1 MRDTFN
7 VVFIRYH
14 LTKKNTLLFQG
25 FYPFD
30 NPKGYELVAQMNG
43 KPYQMDITINEGNE
57 VRRRYIAAH
66 KSVSKEY
73 VGEIK
78 LPDDLK
84 QVKSLKLICLLGE
97 DDSPNQVRSVVYK
110 ATGKDLEKLK
120 KEYEYNLER
129 SAVSDDK
136 IQILG
141 WAIGNV
147 PEEFHLYDGTKEIP
161 ITVKRMFRKDVYGV
175 YPELTE
181 KCDSGL
187 EIVFDRGNYK
197 KLRLTITANNQ
208 VYECK
213 VDTEHVLSGGN
224 LLPKK
229 SLWERIELY
238 RQDNGLGATIKHA
251 IDKFKDADAPK
262 YTYMDF
268 LTSFGPTE
276 VELQRQ
282 RDTVFDYKPLMSI
295 VVPMYQTP
303 EKYLAELID
312 SIVAQTYSNWE
323 LCLADG
329 SSDDTLGQFIKRKY
343 GNDSR
348 IKYSHLKDN
357 LGISDNTN
365 AAIAMASGDYIVL
378 SDHDDTLAPNAMY
391 ECVAAINKDP
401 DIDVLYTDED
411 KISMD
416 SKEYFEPV
424 FKPDF
429 NLDLLCSVNYIC
441 HLFIFKRSLYD
452 KVGGFNKEYDGA
464 QDHDL
469 ILRYCEAAANI
480 YHVPKALYHWRS
492 HAASTAMSA
501 ESKLYAFDAGAKA
514 VQAHYDRLNIPASV
528 EQDTFYGC
536 YRTVYNWGKEPL
548 VSIIIPNK
556 DHTDDLDKCIKS
568 IDAKSTYKNIEYII
582 VENNSTEPETF
593 QYYKS
598 IEGRPDVKIVTYET
612 PGFNFSAINNL
623 GAKAA
628 SGEMFLLLN
637 NDTEIINENCIK
649 EMVDVCLRPDVGIC
663 GALLYYP
670 DNTVQH
676 AGVVMGIGG
685 IAGHTFVGLE
695 RSEPGYMF
703 RAVTTQDLSAVTAA
717 CLMVRRNVFEE
728 VGGLTEELAVAFNDV
743 DFCMKV
749 RDKGYLVVYN
759 PHAELYHY
767 ESKSRGY
774 EDTGE
779 KVARFNS
786 EVEKL
791 EKLWPDILEKGD
803 PYYNPNLSILDGW
816 YRLKED

>member
-14 LTKKNTLLFQG
+14 LTKKNTLIFQG
-25 FYPFD
+25 FFPFD
-30 NPKGYELVAQMNG
+30 NPKGYDLVATLNG
-43 KPYQMDITINEGNE
+43 KPYDMEITINEGNE

-73 VGEIK
+73 VGQIA
-78 LPDDLK
+78 LPEDLSS
-84 QVKSLKLICLLGE
+84 VKSLKLACTLG
-97 DDSPNQVRSVVYK
+97 DSVNEVVYK
-110 ATGKDLEKLK
+110 ASGRDLLKLK
-120 KEYEYNLER
+120 KEYEYNLEKA
-129 SAVSDDK
+129 AVSDDT
-136 IQILG
+136 IQIMG

-147 PEEFHLYDGTKEIP
+147 PEVFHLYDGDTEIP
-161 ITVKRMFRKDVYGV
+161 ITVKRMFRKDVFGC
-175 YPELTE
+175 YPELTD

-187 EIVFDRGNYK
+187 EILFKKASYK
-197 KLRLTITANNQ
+197 KLRLTITAEGQ
-208 VYECK
+208 VYDCK
-213 VDTEHVLSGGN
+213 VDTEHVLSGGD

-251 IDKFKDADAPK
+251 ITKLKNSEAPK

-268 LTSFGPTE
+268 MTSFGPTD

-282 RDTVFDYKPLMSI
+282 RQEHFEWAPLMSI
-295 VVPMYQTP
+295 VIPMYKTP
-303 EKYLAELID
+303 EKYLVELID

-329 SSDDTLGQFIKRKY
+329 SPDEALGAFINKKY
-343 GNDSR
+343 PRESR
-348 IKYSHLKDN
+348 IRYQHLSDN
-357 LGISDNTN
+357 LGISENTN
-365 AAIAMASGDYIVL
+365 AAIAMAKGDFIVL

-391 ECVAAINKDP
+391 EMAKAIVSD
-401 DIDVLYTDED
+401 DTIDVIYTDED

-416 SKEYFEPV
+416 SKEYFEPS

-429 NLDLLCSVNYIC
+429 NLDYLCSVNYIC
-441 HLFIFKRSLYD
+441 HLFAFSRAIYE
-452 KVGGFNKEYDGA
+452 KVGAFDKKYDGA
-464 QDHDL
+464 QDHDF
-469 ILRYCEAAANI
+469 ILRCCEAARHV

-501 ESKLYAFDAGAKA
+501 ESKLYAFDAGKEA
-514 VQAHYDRLNIPASV
+514 VQAHYNRAGIPATV
-528 EQDTFYGC
+528 EQDTFYGT
-536 YRTVYNWGKEPL
+536 YRTIYHWDEKPL

-556 DHTDDLDKCIKS
+556 DHIDDLDKCIRS
-568 IDAKSTYKNIEYII
+568 IDERSTYKNIEFVI

-593 QYYKS
+593 AYYDRLKKRS
-598 IEGRPDVKIVTYET
+598 DVQVVNYTT
-612 PGFNFSAINNL
+612 PGFNFSAINNC
-623 GAKAA
+623 GAAA
-628 SGEMFLLLN
+628 AHGDYYLLLN
-637 NDTEIINENCIK
+637 NDIEIISEGFIT
-649 EMVDVCLRPDVGIC
+649 ELVDICQRPEVGIC

-703 RAVTTQDLSAVTAA
+703 RAVVTQDLSAVTAA
-717 CLMVRRNVFEE
+717 ALMVRKDVFDQ
-728 VGGLTEELAVAFNDV
+728 VGGLTEDLAVAFNDV

-749 RDKGYLVVYN
+749 RDAGYLVVYN
-759 PHAELYHY
+759 PHAEAYHY

-791 EKLWPDILEKGD
+791 EKLWPDILEEGD

-816 YRLKED
+816 YRLKEE

>member
-1 MRDTFN
+1 M
-7 VVFIRYH
+7 VFIRYH
-14 LTKKNTLLFQG
+14 LIKKNTLLFQG
-25 FYPFD
+25 FFPFD
-30 NPKGYELVAQMNG
+30 NPKGYELVAEMNG

-73 VGEIK
+73 VGEIA
-78 LPDDLK
+78 LPEDLSS
-84 QVKSLKLICLLGE
+84 VKSLKLICTLGG
-97 DDSPNQVRSVVYK
+97 NQVREVVYK
-110 ATGKDLEKLK
+110 ASGKDLLKLK

-129 SAVSDDK
+129 ASVTDDS

-147 PEEFHLYDGTKEIP
+147 DEEFHLYDGDTEIP
-161 ITVKRMFRKDVYGV
+161 ISVKRMFRKDVFGC

-187 EIVFDRGNYK
+187 EIKFKKGDYK
-197 KLRLTITANNQ
+197 KLRLTITAEGV
-208 VYECK
+208 VYDCK
-213 VDTEHVLSGGN
+213 VDTEHVLTGGN

-229 SLWERIELY
+229 TLWERIELY
-238 RQDNGLGATIKHA
+238 RQDNGLAATIKHA
-251 IDKFKDADAPK
+251 ITKLKNSEAPK

-268 LTSFGPTE
+268 LTSFAPTE

-282 RDTVFDYKPLMSI
+282 REESFDYAPLMSI
-295 VVPMYQTP
+295 VIPMYQTP
-303 EKYLAELID
+303 EKYLVELVD
-312 SIVAQTYSNWE
+312 SIIAQTYSNWE

-329 SSDDTLGQFIKRKY
+329 SPTDALGLFIEKKY
-343 GNDSR
+343 GKDSR
-348 IKYSHLKDN
+348 IKYKHLSEN
-357 LGISDNTN
+357 LGISENTN
-365 AAIAMASGDYIVL
+365 AAIAMAAGDFIVL
-378 SDHDDTLAPNAMY
+378 SDHDDTLAANALY
-391 ECVAAINKDP
+391 EIVAAINSDRN
-401 DIDVLYTDED
+401 IDVLYTDED

-416 SKEYFEPV
+416 SKEYFEPS

-441 HLFIFKRSLYD
+441 HLFIFSRGIYE
-452 KVGGFNKEYDGA
+452 KVGAFDKKFDGA
-464 QDHDL
+464 QDHDF
-469 ILRYCEAAANI
+469 ILRCCEAAKRV

-501 ESKLYAFDAGAKA
+501 ESKLYAFDSGAAA
-514 VQAHYDRLNIPASV
+514 VQAHYDRLGIPATV
-528 EQDTFYGC
+528 EQDTFYGT
-536 YRTVYNWGKEPL
+536 YRTVYHWENEPL

-568 IDAKSTYKNIEYII
+568 IDTRSAYKNIEFII
-582 VENNSTEPETF
+582 VENNSTEAETF
-593 QYYKS
+593 EYYKE
-598 IEGRPDVKIVTYET
+598 IEKRPDVKVVKYET
-612 PGFNFSAINNL
+612 PGFNFSAINNC
-623 GAKAA
+623 GARSAR
-628 SGEMFLLLN
+628 GEYFLLLN

-649 EMVDVCLRPDVGIC
+649 EMLDTCMRDDVGIC

-703 RAVTTQDLSAVTAA
+703 RAVVTQDLSAVTAA
-717 CLMVRRNVFEE
+717 CLMVPRKVFEE
-728 VGGLTEELAVAFNDV
+728 VGGLTEDLAVAFNDV
-743 DFCMKV
+743 DFCLKV
-749 RDKGYLVVYN
+749 RDAGYLVVYN

-791 EKLWPDILEKGD
+791 EKRWPDILEKGD

-816 YRLKED
+816 YRLKEE

>member
-14 LTKKNTLLFQG
+14 LLKKNTLIFQG

-30 NPKGYELVAQMNG
+30 NPKGYDLVAELNG
-43 KPYQMDITINEGNE
+43 KSYDMAITINEGNE

-73 VGEIK
+73 VGEIA
-78 LPDDLK
+78 LPEDLS
-84 QVKSLKLICLLGE
+84 QIKSLKLICTLG
-97 DDSPNQVRSVVYK
+97 DGQVREVVYK
-110 ATGKDLEKLK
+110 ATGKDLIKLK

-129 SAVSDDK
+129 ASVSDDS

-147 PEEFHLYDGTKEIP
+147 PEEFHLYDGDVEIP
-161 ITVKRMFRKDVYGV
+161 ITVKRMFRKDVFGC

-187 EIVFDRGNYK
+187 EIVFKKADYK
-197 KLRLTITANNQ
+197 KLRLTITAQGQ
-208 VYECK
+208 VYDCK
-213 VDTEHVLSGGN
+213 VDTVHVLTGGN

-229 SLWERIELY
+229 TLWERIELY
-238 RQDNGLGATIKHA
+238 RQDNGLAATIKHA
-251 IDKFKDADAPK
+251 FTKLKNSEAPK

-268 LTSFGPTE
+268 LTSFAPTD

-282 RDTVFDYKPLMSI
+282 RDYVFDYQPLMSI
-295 VVPMYQTP
+295 VIPMYKTP
-303 EKYLAELID
+303 EKYLTELID
-312 SIVAQTYSNWE
+312 SIQAQTYSNFE

-329 SSDDTLGQFIKRKY
+329 SPDDSLGKFIQKKY
-343 GNDSR
+343 GSDSR
-348 IKYSHLKDN
+348 IKYQLLTDN
-357 LGISDNTN
+357 LGISENTN
-365 AAIAMASGDYIVL
+365 AAIAMATGDFIVL
-378 SDHDDTLAPNAMY
+378 SDHDDTLAPNALY
-391 ECVAAINKDP
+391 EIVAAINTDKS
-401 DIDVLYTDED
+401 IDVIYTDED

-416 SKEYFEPV
+416 SKEYFEPS

-441 HLFIFKRSLYD
+441 HLFIFSRSIYE
-452 KVGGFNKEYDGA
+452 KVGAFNKKYDGA
-464 QDHDL
+464 QDHDF
-469 ILRYCEAAANI
+469 ILRCCEAANRV

-501 ESKLYAFDAGAKA
+501 ESKLYAFESGRAA
-514 VQAHYDRLNIPASV
+514 VQAHYMRVGIPATV
-528 EQDTFYGC
+528 EQDTFYGT
-536 YRTVYNWGKEPL
+536 YRTVYHWQDQPL

-556 DHTDDLDKCIKS
+556 DHIDDLQKCIKS
-568 IDAKSTYKNIEYII
+568 IDEKSSYKNIEFVI
-582 VENNSTEPETF
+582 VENNSTDPATF
-593 QYYKS
+593 AYYKKLEQS
-598 IEGRPDVKIVTYET
+598 RDDVKIVYYSK
-612 PGFNFSAINNL
+612 PGFNFSAINNE
-623 GAKAA
+623 GARHA
-628 SGEMFLLLN
+628 SGDYYLLLN
-637 NDTEIINENCIK
+637 NDIEIINEDCIK
-649 EMVDVCLRPDVGIC
+649 EMLDVCRRPEVGIC

-685 IAGHTFVGLE
+685 IAGHSFVGLE

-703 RAVTTQDLSAVTAA
+703 RAVVTQDLSAVTAA
-717 CLMVRRNVFEE
+717 CLMVKKSVFDQVE
-728 VGGLTEELAVAFNDV
+728 GLTEDLAVAFNDV
-743 DFCMKV
+743 DFCLKV
-749 RDKGYLVVYN
+749 RDAGYLVVYN
-759 PHAELYHY
+759 PHAECYHY

-791 EKLWPDILEKGD
+791 EQRWPDILEKGD

-816 YRLKED
+816 YRLKEE

>member
-1 MRDTFN
+1 M
-7 VVFIRYH
+7 VFIRYH
-14 LTKKNTLLFQG
+14 LIKKNTLLFQG
-25 FYPFD
+25 FFPFD
-30 NPKGYELVAQMNG
+30 NPKGYELVAEMNG

-73 VGEIK
+73 VGEIA
-78 LPDDLK
+78 LPEDLST
-84 QVKSLKLICLLGE
+84 VKSLKLICTLGG
-97 DDSPNQVRSVVYK
+97 NQVREVVYK
-110 ATGKDLEKLK
+110 ASGKDLLKLK

-129 SAVSDDK
+129 ASVTDDS

-147 PEEFHLYDGTKEIP
+147 DEEFHLYDGDTEIP
-161 ITVKRMFRKDVYGV
+161 ISVKRMFRKDVFGC

-187 EIVFDRGNYK
+187 EIKFKKANYK
-197 KLRLTITANNQ
+197 KLRLTITAEGV
-208 VYECK
+208 VYDCK
-213 VDTEHVLSGGN
+213 VDTEHVLTGGN

-229 SLWERIELY
+229 TLWERIELY
-238 RQDNGLGATIKHA
+238 RQDNGLAATIKHA
-251 IDKFKDADAPK
+251 ITKLKNSEAPK

-268 LTSFGPTE
+268 LTSFAPTE

-282 RDTVFDYKPLMSI
+282 REKSFDYAPLMSI
-295 VVPMYQTP
+295 VIPMYQTP
-303 EKYLAELID
+303 EKYLVELVD

-329 SSDDTLGQFIKRKY
+329 SPTDTLGLFIEKKY
-343 GNDSR
+343 GKDSR
-348 IKYSHLKDN
+348 IKYKHLSEN
-357 LGISDNTN
+357 LGISENTN
-365 AAIAMASGDYIVL
+365 AAIAMAAGDFIVL
-378 SDHDDTLAPNAMY
+378 SDHDDTLAANALY
-391 ECVAAINKDP
+391 EIVAAINSDRN
-401 DIDVLYTDED
+401 IDVLYTDED

-416 SKEYFEPV
+416 SKEYFEPS

-429 NLDLLCSVNYIC
+429 NLDLLCAVNYIC
-441 HLFIFKRSLYD
+441 HLFIFSRGIYE
-452 KVGGFNKEYDGA
+452 KVGAFDKKFDGA
-464 QDHDL
+464 QDHDF
-469 ILRYCEAAANI
+469 ILRCCEAAKRV

-501 ESKLYAFDAGAKA
+501 ESKLYAFDSGAAA
-514 VQAHYDRLNIPASV
+514 VQAHYDRLGIPATV
-528 EQDTFYGC
+528 EQDTFYGT
-536 YRTVYNWGKEPL
+536 YRTVYHWNEEPL

-568 IDAKSTYKNIEYII
+568 IDARSAYKNIEFII
-582 VENNSTEPETF
+582 VENNSTEAETF
-593 QYYKS
+593 EYYKE
-598 IEGRPDVKIVTYET
+598 IEKRSDVKVVKYET
-612 PGFNFSAINNL
+612 PGFNFSAINNC
-623 GAKAA
+623 GARSA
-628 SGEMFLLLN
+628 SGEYFLLLN

-649 EMVDVCLRPDVGIC
+649 EMLDTCMRDDVGIC

-703 RAVTTQDLSAVTAA
+703 RAVVTQDLSAVTAA
-717 CLMVRRNVFEE
+717 CLMVPRKVFEE
-728 VGGLTEELAVAFNDV
+728 VGGLTEDLAVAFNDV
-743 DFCMKV
+743 DFCLKV
-749 RDKGYLVVYN
+749 RDAGYLVVYN

-791 EKLWPDILEKGD
+791 EKRWPDILEQGD

-816 YRLKED
+816 YRLKEE

>member
-1 MRDTFN
+1 
-7 VVFIRYH
+7 
-14 LTKKNTLLFQG
+14 
-25 FYPFD
+25 
-30 NPKGYELVAQMNG
+30 MNG
-43 KPYQMDITINEGNE
+43 KPYDMDITVNEGNE

-73 VGEIK
+73 VGEIS
-78 LPDDLK
+78 LPENLK
-84 QVKSLKLICLLGE
+84 EVKSLKLVCMLGE
-97 DDSPNQVRSVVYK
+97 DGSKDGVRSVVYK
-110 ATGKDLEKLK
+110 ASGRDLEKLK

-129 SAVSDDK
+129 AAVTEDK

-147 PEEFHLYDGTKEIP
+147 PEEFHLYDGNKEIP
-161 ITVKRMFRKDVYGV
+161 ISVKRMFRKDVYGV

-187 EIVFDRGNYK
+187 EIVFDRGDYK
-197 KLRLTITANNQ
+197 KLRLTVTANGQ
-208 VYECK
+208 VYDLK
-213 VDTEHVLSGGN
+213 VDTAHVLTGGN

-229 SLWERIELY
+229 TLWERIELY
-238 RQDNGLGATIKHA
+238 RQDNGLSSTIKHA
-251 IDKFKDADAPK
+251 ITKLKNADAPK

-268 LTSFGPTE
+268 MTSFGPTE
-276 VELQRQ
+276 VELNRQ
-282 RDTVFDYKPLMSI
+282 RADILDYQPLMSI
-295 VVPMYQTP
+295 VIPMYKTP
-303 EKYLAELID
+303 EKFLVELID
-312 SIVAQTYSNWE
+312 SIIAQTYSNWE

-329 SSDDTLGQFIKRKY
+329 SPDDSLGAFISKKY
-343 GNDSR
+343 KDER
-348 IKYSHLKDN
+348 IKYKHLEDN
-357 LGISDNTN
+357 LGIAENTN
-365 AAIAMASGDYIVL
+365 AAIAMATGDYIVL

-391 ECVAAINKDP
+391 ECVKKINEDRT
-401 DIDVLYTDED
+401 IDVLYTDED

-441 HLFIFKRSLYD
+441 HLFMFRRDIYE
-452 KVGGFNKEYDGA
+452 KVGAFDKEFDGA
-464 QDHDL
+464 QDHDF
-469 ILRYCEAAANI
+469 ILRCCEAAENVG
-480 YHVPKALYHWRS
+480 HVAKALYHWRS

-501 ESKLYAFDAGAKA
+501 ESKLYAFDAGVRA
-514 VQAHYDRLNIPASV
+514 VQAHYDRMGIPAKV
-528 EQDTFYGC
+528 EQDTFYGT

-568 IDAKSTYKNIEYII
+568 IDAKSAYKNIEYII

-593 QYYKS
+593 EYYKS
-598 IEGRPDVKIVTYET
+598 IEGRDDVKIVRYET
-612 PGFNFSAINNL
+612 PGFNFSAINNC

-649 EMVDVCLRPDVGIC
+649 EMVDTCLRPDVGIC

-670 DNTVQH
+670 DNTIQH

-717 CLMVRRNVFEE
+717 CLMVRRDVFEE
-728 VGGLTEELAVAFNDV
+728 VGGLTEDLAVAFNDV

-791 EKLWPDILEKGD
+791 EKLWPDILDKGD

-816 YRLKED
+816 YRLKEE